1 MQRIIIWTYVTLL
14 IIVFLLFIAFGYV
27 DFLGKVVAS
36 LCIFSAFT
44 LVYRAYR
51 AHNVLLLV
59 IFAFMALYAWPS
71 KLFFFDGV
79 MFSAYNLDPHYV
91 TSFWVTVVLSFF
103 FAVLNL
109 YVKFNYRNSIICPA
123 FYCKNNKLF
132 WGIYLVTL
140 VSILVFRPR
149 GNLYAG
155 GEDVSVSSLYEYV
168 LILFLV
174 LYVFSN
180 NERRKKMSISALLIL
195 YTLFTILSGA
205 RVSIVMLGLLLIV
218 MIYQFKLRIRYALLF
233 LLLVVWIM
241 NVYGNI
247 RSNPTILLEG
257 NILNIVSPF
266 ERSEMLDYQNTNEGD
281 VYWASERLF
290 ILSNEGELDIIDRM
304 ESLFYFIISPVSK
317 GSSLPPVANLTQY
330 KSDVY
335 GTGGGALA
343 PVVFYMFGGFIGV
356 FLLARF
362 VGKTINRLQYL
373 NGSVL
378 SNYSILLYVM
388 VPRWFAYFPIPLIKF
403 CVIGCIFIHFVRV
416 LGRKKQCLKNAG
428 R

>member
-1 MQRIIIWTYVTLL
+1 MQRIISWAYITLL
-14 IIVFLLFIAFGYV
+14 IIVLLLFIAFGYV
-27 DFLGKVVAS
+27 DILGKVVAF
-36 LCIFSAFT
+36 LCVMSAFS

-51 AHNVLLLV
+51 ARNVLLLV

-79 MFSAYNLDPHYV
+79 MFSIYNLDPNYV

-103 FAVLNL
+103 FAILNL
-109 YVKFNYRNSIICPA
+109 YVKFNYKSSFVCPS

-132 WGIYLVTL
+132 WGIYFISL
-140 VSILVFRPR
+140 VSIFVFRPR

-168 LILFLV
+168 LILFLA
-174 LYVFSN
+174 LYIFSN
-180 NERRKKMSISALLIL
+180 NERKKMASISILFVL
-195 YTLFTILSGA
+195 YTIFTILSGA

-218 MIYQFKLRIRYALLF
+218 MIYQFKLKVRYALLF

-257 NILNIVSPF
+257 NILNIVNPF
-266 ERSEMLDYQNTNEGD
+266 ERSELIDYQNSNEGD

-290 ILSNEGELDIIDRM
+290 ILSKEGELTIMDRL
-304 ESLFYFIISPVSK
+304 ESLFYFVISPISI
-317 GSSLPPVANLTQY
+317 GSSLPPVANLTQF
-330 KSDVY
+330 KTEVY

-343 PVVFYMFGGFIGV
+343 PIVFYMFGGFIGV
-356 FLLARF
+356 FLLAMF
-362 VGKTINRLQYL
+362 VGKTINRLQFL
-373 NGSVL
+373 DGSLL

-388 VPRWFAYFPIPLIKF
+388 VPRWFVYFPIPLIKF
-403 CVIGCIFIHFVRV
+403 CVIGCLFIYLIRMVGR
-416 LGRKKQCLKNAG
+416 RKKCLK
-428 R
+428 RT